1 MPRAAPVH
9 GPRTT
14 VVCGSLAYDNIML
27 FEGRFGEH
35 ILPDKVDLL
44 NVAFEVPQFRREFGG
59 CAGNIAYN
67 LALLGENPL
76 MLASAGSD
84 FGAYRSRI
92 EAWGLDTSLISE
104 LPDQITAQAYIITDL
119 DDNQITAFHP
129 GAMNHAHL
137 RGLPANTGAALG
149 LISPNGHRAML
160 EHARQMHEAGL
171 PFVFDPGQGLPKFS
185 RGELRECVRM
195 SSWVAVNNYEA
206 EMLLRN
212 TGWSHD
218 ALCSETGAFIVTEGA
233 EGARIHHSGTCE
245 RIPAARVR
253 KVADPTG
260 CGDAFRAGLAYGIVR
275 GWNWRDTGR
284 LAALLGAIKAE
295 SAGTQNHHFEHV
307 QLEAEFKEN
316 YGYEINLGS
325 GIDAGLPGRTGAG

>member
-1 MPRAAPVH
+1 MPRAAPVD
-9 GPRTT
+9 GSRTT

-84 FGAYRSRI
+84 FGAYRNRI

-104 LPDQITAQAYIITDL
+104 LSDQITAQAYIITDL

-137 RGLPANTGAALG
+137 RRLPANTGAALG

-195 SSWVAVNNYEA
+195 SNWVAVNNYEA

-295 SAGTQNHHFEHV
+295 SAGTQNHHFERA

-316 YGYEINLGS
+316 YGYEIDLGG